1 VALPVHSGT
10 AAIDL
15 NNSGTYRQDISE
27 ILLVS
32 LTPQNNFIGSLQV
45 GAEFAGPQLY
55 WTEDALNQYKITGDT
70 AASMLSTVTTMAV
83 SQADAAVLKTGYLLT
98 QDTLVGSAAAEV
110 MQITAISA
118 TTITLTRAFAGTAV
132 TYTTN
137 TIFRVVAAPI
147 NPNSDLGPDLSRQ
160 RLSKT
165 NFIYRSRK
173 DINIDSE
180 AIIRSKAG
188 YVPGIQD
195 ELGYQYQ
202 QRLAEM
208 LRDMN
213 NVALYSYPQA
223 SGNPTND
230 FQTMY
235 GMVAALDGTF
245 NSTATQ
251 KRTTAEAFNDTVLN
265 AMITDIKKQGGVS
278 KAIAVGDRLG
288 QILGAL
294 YSDTIRRE
302 QSDRV
307 RGFWMNVFDPAMA
320 NPHEL
325 VVDSFVNDTAATAIA
340 IVYDPDRVFIRPQ
353 LGQFLYNIEAPS
365 FRDGDALSILSK
377 WSLEPRNTGTDVG
390 YAHELHTAIL

>member
-1 VALPVHSGT
+1 MALPVHGGT

-15 NNSGTYRQDISE
+15 NNAGTYRQDISE
-27 ILLVS
+27 VLLVS
-32 LTPQNNFIGSLQV
+32 LTPQNNFVGSLQV
-45 GAEFAGPQLY
+45 GAEFAGPQCY

-70 AASMLSTVTTMAV
+70 VQSLTSTTVSMNI
-83 SQADAAVLKTGYLLT
+83 SQADAAVLKTGYLIVL
-98 QDTLVGSAAAEV
+98 DTKVGAAAAEA
-110 MQITAISA
+110 MQITAIA
-118 TTITLTRAFAGTAV
+118 GTVLTLTRAFAGTAISYASNLV
-132 TYTTN
+132 Y
-137 TIFRVVAAPI
+137 RVVATPI

-165 NFIYRSRK
+165 NYIYRSRK

-208 LRDMN
+208 LRDIN

-223 SGNPTND
+223 STSPLND
-230 FQTMY
+230 FQTMW
-235 GMVAALDGTF
+235 GMVAFLDGTA
-245 NSTATQ
+245 NSTAVPI
-251 KRTTAEAFNDTVLN
+251 TTAEALTDTVLN
-265 AMITDIKKQGGVS
+265 TMITNIKKQGAVS
-278 KAIAVGDRLG
+278 KAVAVGDRLS

-307 RGFWMNVFDPAMA
+307 RGFWMNVFDPSMA
-320 NPHEL
+320 NPHEIIA
-325 VVDSFVNDTAATAIA
+325 DSFINDTAAFGMA
-340 IVYDPDRVFIRPQ
+340 IVFDPDRVFIRPQ

-377 WSLEPRNTGTDVG
+377 WSLEVRNSGTDVG
-390 YAHELHTAIL
+390 YAHQLHTAIT

>member
-1 VALPVHSGT
+1 MALPVHSGT

-15 NNSGTYRQDISE
+15 NNAGTYRQDISE

-32 LTPQNNFIGSLQV
+32 LTPQNNFVGSLQV

-55 WTEDALNQYKITGDT
+55 WTEDALNQYKITGDSVQ
-70 AASMLSTVTTMAV
+70 SMTSTTVTMNVT
-83 SQADAAVLKTGYLLT
+83 QADAAVLKTGYLLVK
-98 QDTLVGSAAAEV
+98 DTTVGGAAAEA
-110 MQITAISA
+110 MQITAIA
-118 TTITLTRAFAGTAV
+118 GTVLTLTRAFAGTAISYATSV
-132 TYTTN
+132 V
-137 TIFRVVAAPI
+137 FRIVATPI

-165 NFIYRSRK
+165 NYIYRSRK

-208 LRDMN
+208 LRDIN
-213 NVALYSYPQA
+213 NAALYSYPQA
-223 SGNPTND
+223 GSSPLND
-230 FQTMY
+230 FQTLW
-235 GMVAALDGTF
+235 GMVAWLDTTA
-245 NSTATQ
+245 NSSASVI
-251 KRTTAEAFNDTVLN
+251 TTAEAFTDTVLN
-265 AMITDIKKQGGVS
+265 TMITNIKKQGAVS
-278 KAIAVGDRLG
+278 KAVAVGDRLA

-307 RGFWMNVFDPAMA
+307 RGFWMNVFDPSMA
-320 NPHEL
+320 NPHEI
-325 VVDSFVNDTAATAIA
+325 VADSFINDTAGTSIA

-377 WSLEPRNTGTDVG
+377 WSLEVRNSGTDVG
-390 YAHELHTAIL
+390 YAHQLHTAIS

>member
-1 VALPVHSGT
+1 MALPVHGGT

-15 NNSGTYRQDISE
+15 NNAGTYRQDISE
-27 ILLVS
+27 VLLVS
-32 LTPQNNFIGSLQV
+32 LTPQNNFVGSLQV
-45 GAEFAGPQLY
+45 GAEFAGPQVY
-55 WTEDALNQYKITGDT
+55 WTEDALNQYKITGDSVQ
-70 AASMLSTVTTMAV
+70 SMTSTTVSMNI
-83 SQADAAVLKTGYLLT
+83 SQADAAVLKTGYLLVM
-98 QDTLVGSAAAEV
+98 DTRVGGALIEA
-110 MQITAISA
+110 MQITAIA
-118 TTITLTRAFAGTAV
+118 GTVLTLTRAFAGTAISYASNLV
-132 TYTTN
+132 YR
-137 TIFRVVAAPI
+137 IVATPI

-165 NFIYRSRK
+165 NYIYRSRK

-208 LRDMN
+208 LRDIN

-223 SGNPTND
+223 STSPLND
-230 FQTMY
+230 FQTMW
-235 GMVAALDGTF
+235 GMVAFLDGTA
-245 NSTATQ
+245 NSTAVPI
-251 KRTTAEAFNDTVLN
+251 TTAEAFTDTVLN
-265 AMITDIKKQGGVS
+265 TMITNIKKQGAVS
-278 KAIAVGDRLG
+278 KAIAVGDRLA

-307 RGFWMNVFDPAMA
+307 RGFWMNVFDPSMA
-320 NPHEL
+320 NPHEI
-325 VVDSFVNDTAATAIA
+325 VADSFINDTASFGMAL
-340 IVYDPDRVFIRPQ
+340 VFDPDRVFIRPQ

-377 WSLEPRNTGTDVG
+377 WSLEVRNSGTDVG
-390 YAHELHTAIL
+390 YAHQLHTAIT

>member
-1 VALPVHSGT
+1 MALPVHGGT

-15 NNSGTYRQDISE
+15 NNAGTYRQDISE
-27 ILLVS
+27 VLLVS
-32 LTPQNNFIGSLQV
+32 LTPQNNFVGSLQV
-45 GAEFAGPQLY
+45 GAEFAGPQCY

-70 AASMLSTVTTMAV
+70 VQSLTSTTVSMNV
-83 SQADAAVLKTGYLLT
+83 SQADAAVLKTGYLIVL
-98 QDTLVGSAAAEV
+98 DTKVGAAAAEA
-110 MQITAISA
+110 MQITAIA
-118 TTITLTRAFAGTAV
+118 GTVLTLTRAFAGTAIS
-132 TYTTN
+132 YTSN
-137 TIFRVVAAPI
+137 LVYRVVATPI

-165 NFIYRSRK
+165 NYIYRSRK

-208 LRDMN
+208 LRDIN

-223 SGNPTND
+223 STSPLND
-230 FQTMY
+230 FQTMW
-235 GMVAALDGTF
+235 GMVAFLDGTA
-245 NSTATQ
+245 NSTAVPI
-251 KRTTAEAFNDTVLN
+251 TTAEAFTDTVLN
-265 AMITDIKKQGGVS
+265 TMITNIKKQGAVS
-278 KAIAVGDRLG
+278 KAVGVGDRLA

-307 RGFWMNVFDPAMA
+307 RGFWMNVFDPSMA
-320 NPHEL
+320 NPHEIIA
-325 VVDSFVNDTAATAIA
+325 DSFINDTAAFGMA
-340 IVYDPDRVFIRPQ
+340 IVFDPDRVFIRPQ

-377 WSLEPRNTGTDVG
+377 WSLEVRNSGTDVG
-390 YAHELHTAIL
+390 YAHQLHTAIT

>member
-1 VALPVHSGT
+1 LALPVHSGT

-98 QDTLVGSAAAEV
+98 MDNQVGAASQEV

-118 TTITLTRAFAGTAV
+118 TTITLTRAFAGTAQ

-137 TIFRVVAAPI
+137 TVFRVVAAPI

-180 AIIRSKAG
+180 AIVRSKAG

-213 NVALYSYPQA
+213 NAALYSYPQA

-235 GMVAALDGTF
+235 GMIAALDTTF
-245 NSTATQ
+245 NSTAV
-251 KRTTAEAFNDTVLN
+251 KITTAEAFNDTVLN
-265 AMITDIKKQGGVS
+265 TMITNIKKQGAVS
-278 KAIAVGDRLG
+278 KAVAVGDRLA

-307 RGFWMNVFDPAMA
+307 RGFWMNVFDPSMA
-320 NPHEL
+320 NPHEI
-325 VVDSFVNDTAATAIA
+325 VADSFINDTASFGVA

-353 LGQFLYNIEAPS
+353 LGQFLYN
-365 FRDGDALSILSK
+365 LSLI
-377 WSLEPRNTGTDVG
+377 
-390 YAHELHTAIL
+390 HI

>member
-1 VALPVHSGT
+1 MALPVHGGT

-15 NNSGTYRQDISE
+15 NNAGTYRQDISE
-27 ILLVS
+27 VLLVS
-32 LTPQNNFIGSLQV
+32 LTPQNNFVGSLQV
-45 GAEFAGPQLY
+45 GAEFAGPQCY
-55 WTEDALNQYKITGDT
+55 WTEDALNQYKITGDSVQ
-70 AASMLSTVTTMAV
+70 SMTSTTVSMNI
-83 SQADAAVLKTGYLLT
+83 SQADAAVLKTGYLIVL
-98 QDTLVGSAAAEV
+98 DTKVGAAAAEA
-110 MQITAISA
+110 MQITAIA
-118 TTITLTRAFAGTAV
+118 GTVLTLTRAFAGTAIS
-132 TYTTN
+132 YTSN
-137 TIFRVVAAPI
+137 LVYRVVATPI

-165 NFIYRSRK
+165 NYIYRSRK

-208 LRDMN
+208 LRDIN

-223 SGNPTND
+223 STSPLND
-230 FQTMY
+230 FQTMW
-235 GMVAALDGTF
+235 GMVAFLDGTA
-245 NSTATQ
+245 NSTAVPI
-251 KRTTAEAFNDTVLN
+251 TTAEAFTDTVLN
-265 AMITDIKKQGGVS
+265 TMITNIKKQGAVS
-278 KAIAVGDRLG
+278 KAVAVGDRLS

-307 RGFWMNVFDPAMA
+307 RGFWMNVFDPSMA
-320 NPHEL
+320 NPHEIIA
-325 VVDSFVNDTAATAIA
+325 DSFINDTAAFGMA
-340 IVYDPDRVFIRPQ
+340 IVFDPDRVFIRPQ

-377 WSLEPRNTGTDVG
+377 WSLEVRNSGTDVG
-390 YAHELHTAIL
+390 YAHQLHTAIS

>member
-1 VALPVHSGT
+1 MALPVHGGT

-15 NNSGTYRQDISE
+15 NNAGTYRQDISE
-27 ILLVS
+27 VLLVS
-32 LTPQNNFIGSLQV
+32 LTPQNNFVGSLQV
-45 GAEFAGPQLY
+45 GAEFAGPQCY
-55 WTEDALNQYKITGDT
+55 WTEDALNQYKITGDSVQ
-70 AASMLSTVTTMAV
+70 SMTSTTVSMNI
-83 SQADAAVLKTGYLLT
+83 SQADAAVLKTGYLIVL
-98 QDTLVGSAAAEV
+98 DTKVGAAAAEA
-110 MQITAISA
+110 MQITAIA
-118 TTITLTRAFAGTAV
+118 GTVLTLTRAFAGTAISYASNLV
-132 TYTTN
+132 Y
-137 TIFRVVAAPI
+137 RVVATPI

-165 NFIYRSRK
+165 NYIYRSRK

-208 LRDMN
+208 LRDIN

-223 SGNPTND
+223 STSPLND
-230 FQTMY
+230 FQTMW
-235 GMVAALDGTF
+235 GMVAFLDGTA
-245 NSTATQ
+245 NSTAVPI
-251 KRTTAEAFNDTVLN
+251 TTAEAFTDAVLN
-265 AMITDIKKQGGVS
+265 TMITNIKKQGAVS
-278 KAIAVGDRLG
+278 KAVAVGDRLS

-307 RGFWMNVFDPAMA
+307 RGFWMNVFDPSMA
-320 NPHEL
+320 NPHEIIA
-325 VVDSFVNDTAATAIA
+325 DSFINDTAAFGMA
-340 IVYDPDRVFIRPQ
+340 IVFDPDRVFIRPQ

-377 WSLEPRNTGTDVG
+377 WSLEVRNSGTDVG
-390 YAHELHTAIL
+390 YAHQLHTAIT

>member
-1 VALPVHSGT
+1 MALPVHGGT

-15 NNSGTYRQDISE
+15 NNAGTYRQDISE
-27 ILLVS
+27 VLLVS
-32 LTPQNNFIGSLQV
+32 LTPQNNFVGSLQV
-45 GAEFAGPQLY
+45 GAEFAGPQVY
-55 WTEDALNQYKITGDT
+55 WTEDALNQYKITGDSVQ
-70 AASMLSTVTTMAV
+70 SMTSTTVSMNI
-83 SQADAAVLKTGYLLT
+83 SQADAAVLKTGYLLVM
-98 QDTLVGSAAAEV
+98 DTRVGGALIEA
-110 MQITAISA
+110 MQITAIA
-118 TTITLTRAFAGTAV
+118 GTVLTLTRAFAGTAISYASNLV
-132 TYTTN
+132 YR
-137 TIFRVVAAPI
+137 IVATPI

-165 NFIYRSRK
+165 NYIYRSRK

-208 LRDMN
+208 LRDIN

-223 SGNPTND
+223 GSSPLND
-230 FQTMY
+230 FQTMW
-235 GMVAALDGTF
+235 GMVAFLDGTA
-245 NSTATQ
+245 NSTAVPI
-251 KRTTAEAFNDTVLN
+251 TTAEAFTDTVLN
-265 AMITDIKKQGGVS
+265 TMITNIKKQGAVS
-278 KAIAVGDRLG
+278 KSIAVGDRLA

-307 RGFWMNVFDPAMA
+307 RGFWMNVFDPSMA
-320 NPHEL
+320 NPHEI
-325 VVDSFVNDTAATAIA
+325 VADSFINDTASFGMAL
-340 IVYDPDRVFIRPQ
+340 VFDPDRVFIRPQ

-377 WSLEPRNTGTDVG
+377 WSLEVRNSGTDVG
-390 YAHELHTAIL
+390 YAHQLHTAIT

>member
-1 VALPVHSGT
+1 MALTVHSGT

-27 ILLVS
+27 VLLVS

-55 WTEDALNQYKITGDT
+55 WTEDSLNQYKITGDT

-83 SQADAAVLKTGYLLT
+83 SAADAAVLKVGYLLT
-98 QDTLVGSAAAEV
+98 LDTQVGAASQEV
-110 MQITAISA
+110 MQITNILA
-118 TTITLTRAFAGTAV
+118 TTLTLTRAFAGTAQ

-137 TIFRVVAAPI
+137 RVFRVVAAPI

-165 NFIYRSRK
+165 NYIYRSRK
-173 DINIDSE
+173 DINLDSE

-195 ELGYQYQ
+195 EFGYQYQ

-213 NVALYSYPQA
+213 NASLYSYPQG

-235 GMVAALDGTF
+235 GMIGCLDTTF
-245 NSTATQ
+245 NATASPI
-251 KRTTAEAFNDTVLN
+251 TTAESFTDTVLN
-265 AMITDIKKQGGVS
+265 TMITNIKKQGAVS
-278 KAIAVGDRLG
+278 KAVAVGDRLA

-307 RGFWMNVFDPAMA
+307 RGFWMNVFDPSMA
-320 NPHEL
+320 NPHEI
-325 VVDSFVNDTAATAIA
+325 VADSFVNDTASFGVAL
-340 IVYDPDRVFIRPQ
+340 VYDPDRAFIRPQ
-353 LGQFLYNIEAPS
+353 LGQFLYNIFAPS
-365 FRDGDALSILSK
+365 FRDGDAGSILSK
-377 WSLEPRNTGTDVG
+377 WSLEVRNTGTDVG
-390 YAHELHTAIL
+390 YAHQLHTALL